1 MCVNSVVLLKA
12 SWFQYRFRTHL
23 QPGKTV
29 KNDNTDMQDSLVQ
42 VRVAT
47 ANVADVAF
55 EMLNVDGIEA
65 DDRGVQANVGLGQL
79 VAEVERTS

>member
-1 MCVNSVVLLKA
+1 
-12 SWFQYRFRTHL
+12 
-23 QPGKTV
+23 
-29 KNDNTDMQDSLVQ
+29 MQDSLVQ